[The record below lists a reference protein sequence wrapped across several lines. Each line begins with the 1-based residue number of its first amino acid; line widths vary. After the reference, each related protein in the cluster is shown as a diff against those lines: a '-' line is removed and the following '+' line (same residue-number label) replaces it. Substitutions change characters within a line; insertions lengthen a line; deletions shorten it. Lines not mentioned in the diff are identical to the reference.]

1 MIIDYIKRNGS
12 ISNKEAC
19 DLLGLKDSSVKKIFE
34 KKVKAEALV
43 PIGEKKSRRYVIE
56 K

>member
-19 DLLGLKDSSVKKIFE
+19 DLLGLKDSSVKK
-34 KKVKAEALV
+34 KMVKAEALV